1 MHGPENFVL
10 LMSVDQVVPEVRQAE
25 LARPHGAYLEMDALL
40 SDREHSVCS
49 ALLSECTV

>member
-10 LMSVDQVVPEVRQAE
+10 LMSVDQLVPEVRQAE
-25 LARPHGAYLEMDALL
+25 LAWPHGAYLEMDALL

-49 ALLSECTV
+49 ALLSKCTV